1 MTLPVALSQDP
12 GTGLPRDRVDIWRTD
27 LDAHLHR
34 RLELARRLT
43 DDDLR
48 RARLFH
54 SDLDRDRFV
63 VRRAF
68 LRTVLGR
75 YLDREPRSVEI
86 DRPVGRKPT
95 SREEPRLQFSL
106 SASGPIAVLAV
117 ADEAVGADVEI
128 LRDDADV
135 ESLAQRWLSVR
146 ERASVDG
153 LDAWDR
159 RRTVFEFL
167 TRKEAALKA
176 AGVGFAVS
184 PALVDV
190 AAANGIPLRA
200 TVPGTQPSTW
210 WIHPLPPAFPP
221 RPDSVGALATREREP
236 TVSFLDWHDH
246 NPS

>member
-1 MTLPVALSQDP
+1 MTLPVALSHYP

-34 RLELARRLT
+34 RLELARRLA

-48 RARLFH
+48 RSRRFH

-117 ADEAVGADVEI
+117 ADGEVGVDVEI
-128 LRDDADV
+128 LRDGADV

-176 AGVGFAVS
+176 AGVGFEVS

-190 AAANGIPLRA
+190 ATTDEKPVRA
-200 TVPGTQPSTW
+200 TVPATHPSTW
-210 WIHPLPPAFPP
+210 WIHPLVPAFPSK
-221 RPDSVGALATREREP
+221 RDAVGALATREREP
-236 TVSFLDWHDH
+236 TVSFLDWHDL
-246 NPS
+246 NAP